1 MYDSHKK
8 IEGGIHDERVAVDEK
23 ASHSKKA
30 AIAHKRTTHIFMLE
44 E

>member
-1 MYDSHKK
+1 MMKEWWLLK
-8 IEGGIHDERVAVDEK
+8 K
-23 ASHSKKA
+23 ASHREKA